1 MSGYLLDTC
10 TFLWLIED
18 SKVLSKTAR
27 SAFLDRA
34 NPIYLS
40 VASAWEIIV
49 KVKRNNLNFPK
60 PVHDYIIE
68 QRKMLELES
77 LPIDENSIY
86 PLSRL
91 PDIHADPFDRILVSQ
106 AMAHG
111 LTIITPDEQISRY
124 PVKTLW

>member
-1 MSGYLLDTC
+1 MLDTC
-10 TFLWLIED
+10 TFPVVED
-18 SKVLSKTAR
+18 SKSLTKSAR
-27 SAFLDRA
+27 STFMDRA

-40 VASAWEIIV
+40 VASAWEIIA
-49 KVKRNNLNFPK
+49 KTKRYQFEFPK
-60 PVHDYIIE
+60 PVHEYIIKH
-68 QRKMLELES
+68 RNKLELES

-91 PDIHADPFDRILVSQ
+91 PDIHADPFDRMLVSQ

-111 LTIITPDEQISRY
+111 LTIITPDKQISRY